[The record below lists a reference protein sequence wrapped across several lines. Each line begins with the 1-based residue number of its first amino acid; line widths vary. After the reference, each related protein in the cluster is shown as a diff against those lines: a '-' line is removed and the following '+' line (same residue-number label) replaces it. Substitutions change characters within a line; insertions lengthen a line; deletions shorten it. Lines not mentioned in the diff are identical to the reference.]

1 MKFSPKQIEKNEFLD
16 GSFYTK
22 TNLIQGSRGARC
34 RITGQSVNKVW
45 ITNVNIGREDNKED
59 R

>member
-1 MKFSPKQIEKNEFLD
+1 MSVNTMKFSPKQIEKNEFLD

-34 RITGQSVNKVW
+34 RITGQSVNKV
-45 ITNVNIGREDNKED
+45 
-59 R
+59 